1 MCKAV
6 RRTNCPS
13 GSRSVLTHKGLP
25 RRMCNRC
32 ATARTRM
39 EAAHKRACS
48 RACNRCRKPV
58 LVLSLAR
65 CFASP
70 NGEAGDAGAYIGT
83 SI

>member
-32 ATARTRM
+32 ATARPQFSPLLRS
-39 EAAHKRACS
+39 AHGDPHSSAIMGRCVVRSNQS
-48 RACNRCRKPV
+48 R
-58 LVLSLAR
+58 LSLVA
-65 CFASP
+65 
-70 NGEAGDAGAYIGT
+70 T
-83 SI
+83 